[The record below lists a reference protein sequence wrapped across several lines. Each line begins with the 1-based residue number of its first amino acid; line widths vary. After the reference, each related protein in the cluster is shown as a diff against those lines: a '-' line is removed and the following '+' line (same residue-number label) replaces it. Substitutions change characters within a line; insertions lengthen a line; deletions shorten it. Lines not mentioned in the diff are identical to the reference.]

1 VEKIRK
7 RDISFLGEF
16 VDKALEKEFFD
27 YDMKRYAKF
36 IGPVSLVFG
45 AIYMMFLIS
54 DYFAIKNPF
63 SFMTIL
69 IVRTLFIVMSVVIY
83 LAAKKINDYTKLAYL
98 ITVYEILA
106 IIGFLVIIEHYES
119 LTLLLFFSV
128 MAMTLA
134 IYIIPNKLIFSQ
146 IISVL
151 LSLSFFIF
159 YAKHIEGIEASVLLK
174 MVAYNF
180 IIIIYCNIGAYL
192 TNYYKRKQFIDSR
205 ELLRVSITDSLTGI
219 YNRGKFNEE
228 INKWIDY
235 CNRYENP
242 LSLVML
248 DIDDFKRVNDCYGHL
263 IGDSV
268 IQNIASTIKKAIR
281 NTDIFARWGGEEFA
295 ILLPNTD
302 IHQTMEMMER
312 VRICIQNNKYNIV
325 ENITCSFGLVKL
337 RKNENAESLLQRVDK
352 LLYIA
357 KDAGKNAVV
366 GEDGEGY
373 TLQDCGAVGA
383 GIK

>member
-1 VEKIRK
+1 VENIRK
-7 RDISFLGEF
+7 HDISFLGEF
-16 VDKALEKEFFD
+16 VDKALEEEFFD

-36 IGPVSLVFG
+36 IGPVSLIFG

-63 SFMTIL
+63 SFMVIL

-83 LAAKKINDYTKLAYL
+83 LAVKKINDYTKLAYL
-98 ITVYEILA
+98 ITVYEVLA
-106 IIGFLVIIEHYES
+106 IIGFLVIIEHYKS

-128 MAMTLA
+128 MAITLA
-134 IYIIPNKLIFSQ
+134 IYIIPNKLIYSQ

-151 LSLSFFIF
+151 LSLTFFIF
-159 YAKHIEGIEASVLLK
+159 YAKHIEGIEASVFLK

-219 YNRGKFNEE
+219 YNRAKFNDE
-228 INKWIDY
+228 INQWIDY
-235 CNRYENP
+235 CNRYETP

-248 DIDDFKRVNDCYGHL
+248 DIDNFKRVNDCYGHL

-281 NTDIFARWGGEEFA
+281 NADIFARWGGEEFA

-312 VRICIQNNKYNIV
+312 VRICIQNSKYNKV
-325 ENITCSFGLVKL
+325 ENITCSFGLVTL

-366 GEDGEGY
+366 GEDGELY
-373 TLQDCGAVGA
+373 TLQGSSIG
-383 GIK
+383 G